1 MFCNCLHVH
10 TCFTPLQKSTL
21 KIKHVRPQSD
31 DTVQL
36 HTAAGQQGLIQSSYD
51 AIMDAVNEL
60 EPNMPGYIGIRF
72 GSTGGFELHSLSNK
86 TASFC
91 GIQLPWDS
99 LNCKDK
105 DPLKAEVQVL
115 ELM

>member
-1 MFCNCLHVH
+1 
-10 TCFTPLQKSTL
+10 
-21 KIKHVRPQSD
+21 
-31 DTVQL
+31 
-36 HTAAGQQGLIQSSYD
+36 LIQSSYD

-105 DPLKAEVQVL
+105 DPLKAEVQVF